1 MMDKDLS
8 KALGLEPQEDDISYW
23 RWDSGSYVETI
34 DDADVVFV
42 DKGLYLAMR
51 GAVLRE
57 AGERRIQRE
66 RANADRGLS
75 PKKVRKGYVLKS
87 WRTRRAPGSSSTH
100 VVAVLQTPWSVY
112 DYQDPD
118 KVKDIVAGDG
128 LDVLFGDAY
137 QDVLS
142 VTYSGG
148 KYWQAEIK
156 LWQGAMVPK
165 EILPYDDSQADS

>member
-1 MMDKDLS
+1 MMDKILS
-8 KALGLEPQEDDISYW
+8 EALGLDPEKDDISYYSW
-23 RWDSGSYVETI
+23 TNKYVDAI
-34 DDADVVFV
+34 DDADVVIM
-42 DKGLYLAMR
+42 DKSIYQVMR
-51 GAVLRE
+51 GAVLHE

-128 LDVLFGDAY
+128 LEVLFGDAY

-148 KYWQAEIK
+148 RYWQAEIK
-156 LWQGAMVPK
+156 LRRGAMVPK
-165 EILPYDDSQADS
+165 EILPYDNSQTDC